1 MELEATSVPDLV
13 EPLAEMVGGLLRR
26 DFCQGVDD
34 LVEFFK
40 GADADEGELPALPLD
55 ADGVTGVT
63 GVEAVAQ
70 PCVEGV
76 PIGRGPPCAG
86 MVEEEL
92 RAVCARRD
100 AFAVP
105 AAAADGEAVVGDFE
119 GHRAQVRC
127 LPPSMGRVAP
137 VIQPV
142 ASERSQTMASAT
154 SSAWPTRPMG
164 WVCWL
169 RSRKAA

>member
-13 EPLAEMVGGLLRR
+13 EPLAEMFGGLLCR
-26 DFCQGVDD
+26 DFCEGADD
-34 LVEFFK
+34 LVEFVA
-40 GADADEGELPALPLD
+40 GADANEGELPTLPLH
-55 ADGVTGVT
+55 ADGVAGVA

-70 PCVEGV
+70 SSVERV
-76 PIGRGPPCAG
+76 AVGRGRPSAG
-86 MVEEEL
+86 TVEQEL
-92 RAVCARRD
+92 RAVCARCN
-100 AFAVP
+100 AFAV
-105 AAAADGEAVVGDFE
+105 AASSADGEAVVGDVE

-154 SSAWPTRPMG
+154 SSGWPTRPMG